1 MVGSQSNEIWIR
13 TIKKKQK
20 KKKKKKKKKK
30 TRCLTDQP
38 IFLMVFLLPRRMQVC
53 NLDGLLSSKEVL
65 Q

>member
-13 TIKKKQK
+13 TI
-20 KKKKKKKKKK
+20 KKKKKKK